1 MPTEGQSPL
10 VQKKAESVHVETDRN
25 PLVFPF
31 KTTQSLPFA
40 LRPADE
46 PHFFCLK
53 RRKPGYQRW
62 NQQKTVDFSARN
74 DDKATI
80 CIETSRTIA
89 LHLPKTT
96 LRQAAQQN
104 I

>member
-1 MPTEGQSPL
+1 M
-10 VQKKAESVHVETDRN
+10 QKKAESVHVETDRN

-53 RRKPGYQRW
+53 RRFGRL
-62 NQQKTVDFSARN
+62 RN
-74 DDKATI
+74 RIYDRFFI
-80 CIETSRTIA
+80 LS
-89 LHLPKTT
+89 
-96 LRQAAQQN
+96 LR
-104 I
+104 

>member
-40 LRPADE
+40 LRPALLLLE
-46 PHFFCLK
+46 TTQTGLPALK
-53 RRKPGYQRW
+53 STENR
-62 NQQKTVDFSARN
+62 
-74 DDKATI
+74 
-80 CIETSRTIA
+80 
-89 LHLPKTT
+89 
-96 LRQAAQQN
+96 
-104 I
+104 

>member
-10 VQKKAESVHVETDRN
+10 MQKKAESVHIETDRN

-53 RRKPGYQRW
+53 RRKPGCQR
-62 NQQKTVDFSARN
+62 
-74 DDKATI
+74 
-80 CIETSRTIA
+80 
-89 LHLPKTT
+89 
-96 LRQAAQQN
+96 
-104 I
+104 

>member
-40 LRPADE
+40 LRPADRAALLLLE
-46 PHFFCLK
+46 TTQTGLPALK
-53 RRKPGYQRW
+53 STENR
-62 NQQKTVDFSARN
+62 
-74 DDKATI
+74 
-80 CIETSRTIA
+80 
-89 LHLPKTT
+89 
-96 LRQAAQQN
+96 
-104 I
+104 

>member
-46 PHFFCLK
+46 PHFFCSK
-53 RRKPGYQRW
+53 RR
-62 NQQKTVDFSARN
+62 
-74 DDKATI
+74 
-80 CIETSRTIA
+80 
-89 LHLPKTT
+89 
-96 LRQAAQQN
+96 
-104 I
+104 

>member
-40 LRPADE
+40 LRPAE
-46 PHFFCLK
+46 QSHFIYPK
-53 RRKPGYQRW
+53 RRCGRL
-62 NQQKTVDFSARN
+62 RN
-74 DDKATI
+74 RIYD
-80 CIETSRTIA
+80 RF
-89 LHLPKTT
+89 LFFL
-96 LRQAAQQN
+96 
-104 I
+104 

>member
-46 PHFFCLK
+46 PHFFCLT
-53 RRKPGYQRW
+53 RYHSRSIM
-62 NQQKTVDFSARN
+62 VLF
-74 DDKATI
+74 KADGTFLTI
-80 CIETSRTIA
+80 
-89 LHLPKTT
+89 
-96 LRQAAQQN
+96 
-104 I
+104 

>member
-10 VQKKAESVHVETDRN
+10 MQKKAESVHVETDRN

-53 RRKPGYQRW
+53 RRFGRL
-62 NQQKTVDFSARN
+62 RN
-74 DDKATI
+74 RIYDRFFI
-80 CIETSRTIA
+80 LS
-89 LHLPKTT
+89 
-96 LRQAAQQN
+96 LR
-104 I
+104 

>member
-53 RRKPGYQRW
+53 RRFGRL
-62 NQQKTVDFSARN
+62 RN
-74 DDKATI
+74 RIYDRFFI
-80 CIETSRTIA
+80 LS
-89 LHLPKTT
+89 
-96 LRQAAQQN
+96 LR
-104 I
+104 

>member
-46 PHFFCLK
+46 PHFLLLETTQTGLPALK
-53 RRKPGYQRW
+53 STEKPL
-62 NQQKTVDFSARN
+62 TFSARN

-89 LHLPKTT
+89 IHPPIPTQT
-96 LRQAAQQN
+96 
-104 I
+104 

>member
-40 LRPADE
+40 LRPAE
-46 PHFFCLK
+46 QSQFIRPF
-53 RRKPGYQRW
+53 RRKHELFRRNGQNNRTSSTQNYAAAGCATEYM
-62 NQQKTVDFSARN
+62 TVFYSFFKMNR
-74 DDKATI
+74 
-80 CIETSRTIA
+80 
-89 LHLPKTT
+89 
-96 LRQAAQQN
+96 
-104 I
+104 